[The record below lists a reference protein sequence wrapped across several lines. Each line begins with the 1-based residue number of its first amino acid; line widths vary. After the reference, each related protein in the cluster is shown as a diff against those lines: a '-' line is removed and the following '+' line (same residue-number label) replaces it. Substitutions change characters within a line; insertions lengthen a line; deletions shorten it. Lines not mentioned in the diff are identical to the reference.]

1 MNIVSDKE
9 QKEGHD
15 RGYQFL
21 TQTLTM
27 ENGELKNEQELRRIL
42 ILSIVCRGRLKSR
55 GQEAI
60 SPMSKIK
67 SSYLLGKWEMMSPD
81 LESKKKFRISCRRTF
96 KGKQ

>member
-21 TQTLTM
+21 TQTLTK
-27 ENGELKNEQELRRIL
+27 ENEQELRRIL
-42 ILSIVCRGRLKSR
+42 ILSIVRRGRLKSR

-67 SSYLLGKWEMMSPD
+67 SSYLLGND
-81 LESKKKFRISCRRTF
+81 VFRFRE
-96 KGKQ
+96 